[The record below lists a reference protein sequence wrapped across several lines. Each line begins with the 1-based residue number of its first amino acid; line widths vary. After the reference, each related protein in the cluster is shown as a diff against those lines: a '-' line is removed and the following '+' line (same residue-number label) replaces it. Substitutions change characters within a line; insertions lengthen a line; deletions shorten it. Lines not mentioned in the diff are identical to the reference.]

1 MTDHT
6 TTPAPELLKT
16 EAVAPTPTK
25 PKKESIWRKIEKFSD
40 MGLVAGA
47 GAAALAFEFLP
58 IILPYCIG
66 LAIASFVTGKIAGM
80 VYRMGEIDDKGP
92 LSTKEKLELL
102 VDALSNLSSK
112 TRLVKGLS
120 NVFKSVASKGT
131 KPTLPLGLDSVP
143 KISM

>member
-6 TTPAPELLKT
+6 NMPASDVLKT
-16 EAVAPTPTK
+16 EVVAPTPSK

-66 LAIASFVTGKIAGM
+66 LTLASFVTGKIAGM
-80 VYRMGEIDDKGP
+80 VYRMGEIDEKGP

-120 NVFKSVASKGT
+120 SVFKSVADKGS
-131 KPTLPLGLDSVP
+131 KPTLPLGLDRVP
-143 KISM
+143 KATM